1 MLSIVG
7 VSILLLMLL
16 SIGLWRMYILWR
28 NRMRSQTVL
37 ESIEMQFDQEG
48 EDDLELLRRG
58 CASLSVCPR
67 PSRCAAGVLT
77 RARCAVGDRSVTGET
92 SSREARAPPDW
103 AAPSPKPGA
112 G

>member
-28 NRMRSQTVL
+28 NRMRSRTVL
-37 ESIEMQFDQEG
+37 ESIEMQFEQDG

-58 CASLSVCPR
+58 CAASSACAR
-67 PSRCAAGVLT
+67 PSRCAALT
-77 RARCAVGDRSVTGET
+77 RAPCAVGDRSVAGET
-92 SSREARAPPDW
+92 FSREAHAPPDW
-103 AAPSPKPGA
+103 AAPPPKPGA